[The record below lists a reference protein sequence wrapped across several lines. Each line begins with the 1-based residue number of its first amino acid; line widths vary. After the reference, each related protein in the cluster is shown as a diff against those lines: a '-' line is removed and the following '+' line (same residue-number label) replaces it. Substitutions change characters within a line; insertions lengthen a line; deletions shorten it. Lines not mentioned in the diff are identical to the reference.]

1 MLDSGF
7 EVLLCL
13 ASKVYVLKCA
23 AQATATPGKLSASW
37 DIGVSASE
45 NVKEGSGS
53 HLGAKSG
60 A

>member
-1 MLDSGF
+1 M
-7 EVLLCL
+7 
-13 ASKVYVLKCA
+13 
-23 AQATATPGKLSASW
+23 PGKLSVFW
-37 DIGVSASE
+37 DIGVSVPE